1 MLVTGQSSVEK
12 DRQTLRHRQDTGGDA
27 LMNIDSIIGLLI
39 GLFAGANI
47 GFIIAGL
54 MGVADDGE
62 DVFDK

>member
-1 MLVTGQSSVEK
+1 
-12 DRQTLRHRQDTGGDA
+12 
-27 LMNIDSIIGLLI
+27 MNIDSIIGLLI

-62 DVFDK
+62 DMPDK

>member
-1 MLVTGQSSVEK
+1 M
-12 DRQTLRHRQDTGGDA
+12 
-27 LMNIDSIIGLLI
+27 IDNLIFLFIGTFI
-39 GLFAGANI
+39 GANF